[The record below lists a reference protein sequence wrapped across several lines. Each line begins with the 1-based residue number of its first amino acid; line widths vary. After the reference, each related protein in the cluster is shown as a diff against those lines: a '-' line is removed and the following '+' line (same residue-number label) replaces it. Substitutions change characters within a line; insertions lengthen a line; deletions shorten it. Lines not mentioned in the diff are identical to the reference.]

1 MRKILITGGAG
12 FVGRHFC
19 KRLLDNGDEVH
30 CVDSVVDLTGGIH
43 PDSGWPLFEPRDY
56 KNFHFYHED
65 CRAWFDRVNDD
76 DFDLAL
82 PLAAMVGG
90 RMMIEHNPL
99 AVADDLAIDSLFWQ
113 WAVRARPKKTC
124 YFSSSAAYPI
134 RYQTRENYFLL
145 VEEMVDFKLYVDMP
159 DMTYGWAKLTGE
171 HLARIAF
178 EKHGLASV
186 VYRPFSGYGEDQD
199 DNYPFPA
206 ICKRVLREKG
216 ASTIQVWGTG
226 EQMRDFIHIEDCVT
240 GVLTTMDHI
249 DNGRAI
255 NLSTGVYTNFKDMVR
270 MAAREVGYEPE
281 VVGTSSRPEGVFARG
296 GDTRKQQSF
305 GFEAATD
312 FQTGIRNALAYY
324 ADQGLA

>member
-1 MRKILITGGAG
+1 MQKILITGGAG

-19 KRLLDNGDEVH
+19 KRFLDRGDQVH
-30 CVDSVVDLTGGIH
+30 CVDSVAELTGGIH
-43 PDSGWPLFEPRDY
+43 PDAGWPLFDPRDY
-56 KNFHFYHED
+56 GNFHFYHED
-65 CRAWFDRVNDD
+65 CRRYFERPEAG

-99 AVADDLAIDSLFWQ
+99 AVADDLAIDSMFWQ
-113 WAVRARPKKTC
+113 WAARTRPKKTC

-134 RYQTRENYFLL
+134 RYQTRDNYFLL

-171 HLARIAF
+171 HLARLAY
-178 EKHGLASV
+178 EKHGLDNV

-206 ICKRVLREKG
+206 ICKRVIREQG
-216 ASTIQVWGTG
+216 ADTIQVWGTG

-240 GVLTTMDHI
+240 GVLTTMGHI
-249 DNGRAI
+249 DDGRAI
-255 NLSTGVYTNFKDMVR
+255 NLSTGIYTDFKEMVR
-270 MAAREVGYEPE
+270 LAANELGYNPE
-281 VVGTSSRPEGVFARG
+281 VIGTSTRPEGVFARG
-296 GDTRKQQSF
+296 GDTRKQKSM
-305 GFEAATD
+305 GFEATTD

-324 ADQGLA
+324 AAGERA

>member
-1 MRKILITGGAG
+1 MRKVLITGGAG

-19 KRLLDNGDEVH
+19 KRFLDLGDEVH
-30 CVDSVVDLTGGIH
+30 CVDSVVPHTGGIH
-43 PDSGWPLFEPRDY
+43 PDTGWPLFDPREY
-56 KNFHFYHED
+56 ENFHFYHED
-65 CRAWFDRVNDD
+65 CRKFFERVGDT

-99 AVADDLAIDSLFWQ
+99 AVGDDLAIDSMFWQ
-113 WAVRARPKKTC
+113 WAARTHPVKTC

-134 RYQTRENYFLL
+134 RYQTRDSYFLL

-171 HLARIAF
+171 HLARLAF
-178 EKHGLASV
+178 EKHGLNNV

-206 ICKRVLREKG
+206 ICKRVIREHG
-216 ASTIQVWGTG
+216 AEQIQVWGTG

-249 DNGRAI
+249 NDGRAI
-255 NLSTGVYTNFKDMVR
+255 NLSTGIYTNFKDMVR
-270 MAAREVGYEPE
+270 MAAQELGYTPE
-281 VVGTSSRPEGVFARG
+281 VIGTSTRPEGVFARG
-296 GDTRKQQSF
+296 GDTRKQKSL

-312 FQTGIRNALAYY
+312 FQTGIRNALRYY
-324 ADQGLA
+324 GDNPAG